1 MATDPSHGDAPANGP
16 ARQAEA
22 DPDAALL
29 LEARRLLPPV
39 AQIPAR
45 PGFALRVALRAQE
58 ERDRDRAGWAGLLR
72 GLWPEG
78 SGRRGLRLGLVGL
91 GAAAALLL
99 AVRRPAPME
108 APTEAPTEA
117 PADAPV
123 HPPSTP
129 AQLALAG
136 GAALQVAQRLELYE
150 ELSLAENAEAL
161 EELDVVA
168 SLHRLPPTPRPA
180 EGKP

>member
-1 MATDPSHGDAPANGP
+1 
-16 ARQAEA
+16 
-22 DPDAALL
+22 
-29 LEARRLLPPV
+29 
-39 AQIPAR
+39 
-45 PGFALRVALRAQE
+45 
-58 ERDRDRAGWAGLLR
+58 
-72 GLWPEG
+72 
-78 SGRRGLRLGLVGL
+78 
-91 GAAAALLL
+91 
-99 AVRRPAPME
+99 
-108 APTEAPTEA
+108 
-117 PADAPV
+117 V

-136 GAALQVAQRLELYE
+136 GAALQLAQRLELYE